1 MHERFVALLPLTHSV
16 DFAHDQILARLS
28 GLFPSL
34 TSKLGVVR
42 PGGFAAGGEGGPC
55 FLSVGPNV
63 ISVHLYPGPPKLAG
77 SEDLDALCPAWFGLR
92 NSHPKIHTHVVV
104 RSEQDAHHPAEALAV
119 AAAVSM
125 VTSALISIVPVEE
138 VIWKTGHVSIEPQ
151 AFQRTALR
159 LTIPEIK
166 VGHWLTWHVVE
177 GPVSPQGM
185 PSLIYHSKGLAP
197 FFGRELETVP
207 SILPRA
213 EIEKRFL
220 AVTDFLILHGPPIRD
235 DMPLYVPDHD
245 YVRVRLRDR
254 GIIDPNPVLML
265 RIEPAPASETGRANG
280 LRFGQPLPANG
291 GFGRRALS

>member
-42 PGGFAAGGEGGPC
+42 AGGFAAGGEGGPC

-63 ISVHLYPGPPKLAG
+63 VSVHLHPGTPKLSAD
-77 SEDLDALCPAWFGLR
+77 EALDLRCPAWFGAR
-92 NSHPKIHTHVVV
+92 EDHPRIHFHVVV
-104 RSEQDAHHPAEALAV
+104 RSEQDTHHPAAALAV

-125 VTSALISIVPVEE
+125 VASALISIVPVEE

-166 VGHWLTWHVVE
+166 VGHWLTWRIAE
-177 GPVSPQGM
+177 GPISPQGK
-185 PSLIYHSKGLAP
+185 PSLIFHSKGLAP

-207 SILPRA
+207 SVLPRA
-213 EIEKRFL
+213 EIEKRAL

-245 YVRVRLRDR
+245 YVSVRLRDR
-254 GIIDPNPVLML
+254 GMLDPSPVLLL
-265 RIEPAPASETGRANG
+265 RIEPGAASEAGRAHG
-280 LRFGQPLPANG
+280 LRYGQAVPAAG
-291 GFGRRALS
+291 GFGRRAVT